1 MVGACG
7 CACHEYREWLDRG
20 IWSIACML
28 ISPFMLQNC
37 FIVFLSVDL
46 VKMSL
51 EICVPG
57 FWPVD
62 IIGHTIGECGLIGA
76 VFLAACRKKA
86 EWISESLYIRA

>member
-1 MVGACG
+1 
-7 CACHEYREWLDRG
+7 
-20 IWSIACML
+20 
-28 ISPFMLQNC
+28 MLQNR

-46 VKMSL
+46 VEMSS

-86 EWISESLYIRA
+86 EWISESVTSLSYLGNARLLVLMFRLYLYYRTYLGLSRYLDP